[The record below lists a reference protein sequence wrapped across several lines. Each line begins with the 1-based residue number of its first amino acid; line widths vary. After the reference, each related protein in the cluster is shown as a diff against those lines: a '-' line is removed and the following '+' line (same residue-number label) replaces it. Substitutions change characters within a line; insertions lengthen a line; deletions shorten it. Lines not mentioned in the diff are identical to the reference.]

1 MIRKIAE
8 KEELTVEEKL
18 VDARIEAMA
27 AYYGKK
33 AKELRQLME
42 RNGAIDSMRLD
53 MLNEKV
59 MDFLAEKAEV
69 SE

>member
-1 MIRKIAE
+1 
-8 KEELTVEEKL
+8 
-18 VDARIEAMA
+18 MA